1 MPVSNDELPKL
12 RRLFA
17 HEVKRNL
24 FQAYLRPQET
34 LIKLVSHS
42 SSSSAAFPGGEAFH
56 FAFSPNGQYI
66 LAYSTS
72 RIHVLHVADEELLVE
87 RELKILRRP
96 AAVAILDDG
105 SRLAVLSKD
114 HRLDLYD
121 LQPEQPP
128 KKIKTIELDHNPRT
142 ISLSPC
148 GSVLAAAYDGGIEV
162 YSLAG
167 ATSETIKRGVKS
179 DAADYLSFSGDGTQ
193 LLGTTTTSQT
203 PSSVVLSAPYFNPGE
218 HDPEHRISSLWNT
231 SILFPHSSR
240 DCSHALFL
248 PNHGDYEVNWA
259 FTFDRVFE
267 TFRAVRIDDLRNG
280 TTYFT
285 GPLASTSFKLLPSTL
300 PTSTIAGD
308 LVAVGFEGKDIW
320 CYGVPENLDAPQDV
334 LQSPPALIEADLAY
348 STQPLSPTYAGPASA
363 IRASNTWPK
372 ESLSAAKPPKWQV
385 LCDKARNAF
394 VQGHKLDVGLPGI
407 TGLKWIQT
415 SPKSPCER
423 LLGVAPG
430 GLTQSSNLLWEDE
443 GSMGAMDGGR
453 LLLLDF
459 RYSIMNGSKHEATI
473 VVGEMEPDVLE
484 EEHRD
489 LETEVAIVRRRT
501 VAQNRAYQHTVGRSA
516 TSAVHRN
523 GNPLIA
529 ARSGAVPPLPRIPSN
544 RSTRKVALASMEE
557 RSETSS
563 IVSVDE
569 QEALELPYEHGAP
582 RSGTTLRRAATA
594 AAVNRV
600 FQPVRR
606 GPQAPP
612 PRIRAADGRG
622 ELPHESDADNWVP
635 PPPAYH
641 DVLANDEREARAIA
655 PLPEH
660 VRSAVVAG
668 GIPLPT
674 TTGLRRSST
683 VRTNASGE
691 SDTFMSL
698 QRTRTMH
705 STQGRTPA
713 ESPRFVAVRPT
724 SAGSDVSAASDPG
737 PTSTA
742 NGPNETA
749 TLPYDIYGISPP
761 RTPEP
766 PNELDPPPKSPV
778 NLPSPRAPP
787 PLHVTRRPA
796 PQSARINTIT
806 ETVPEIPPVNIVTAQ
821 TVSPRPRHAA
831 LNTVVNT
838 ISSVT
843 ENWHGPGA
851 QSGQPSNSNLR
862 DPSRRLSGSSTL
874 TQARLDADMPPRPND
889 DHRITDLP
897 PSEPVTQMACY
908 APNGRAEGLP
918 PGSGKAVPPRT
929 ANSGHESLAGDFS
942 MPSASQ
948 LTRLNSRSGRP
959 NNCMV
964 DPSRRGSGQF
974 SQNPSNPNQ
983 YTQVPVAAPRG
994 PPPQLPPRQNGPP
1007 RAAAGAHVV
1016 APIYPAYHDMA
1027 NSFAGQLRQRGM
1039 SETTFYEG
1047 MRPPMSRLET
1057 IHSVGSNA
1065 DAAAQLA
1072 SARRPTIVGV
1082 SRNTSR
1088 AERSAAINIQ
1098 EAKRRG
1104 WGGAKR
1110 GKKKKKD
1117 KDGASSAG
1125 WTDVS
1130 REFGEDGPRP
1140 KRKGSACKMM

>member
-1 MPVSNDELPKL
+1 MSDDELPKL

-17 HEVKRNL
+17 HEAKRNL

-72 RIHVLHVADEELLVE
+72 RIHVLHVADEELSVQ

-96 AAVAILDDG
+96 AAVFILDDG

-162 YSLAG
+162 HSLAG
-167 ATSETIKRGVKS
+167 TTNETIKRGVKS
-179 DAADYLSFSGDGTQ
+179 DAADHLSFSGDGTQ
-193 LLGTTTTSQT
+193 LLGTTSTSKT
-203 PSSVVLSAPYFNPGE
+203 PSSVILSAPYFDPGE

-240 DCSHALFL
+240 DCSHAVFL

-285 GPLASTSFKLLPSTL
+285 GPLPVTSSKLLPSTL

-308 LVAVGFEGKDIW
+308 LVASGFEGKDIW

-334 LQSPPALIEADLAY
+334 LQSSPALIEADLA
-348 STQPLSPTYAGPASA
+348 SNTQSLSPTEAGPSSGL
-363 IRASNTWPK
+363 RTSNTWPK
-372 ESLSAAKPPKWQV
+372 ESPTARAPKWQV

-394 VQGHKLDVGLPGI
+394 VPGHKLSVGFPGI

-415 SPKSPCER
+415 VPKSPCER
-423 LLGVAPG
+423 LLAVAPG
-430 GLTQSSNLLWEDE
+430 GLTQSTNMAWEDE
-443 GSMGAMDGGR
+443 DSMGAMDGGR

-459 RYSIMNGSKHEATI
+459 RYSVMNGRKHEDTI
-473 VVGEMEPDVLE
+473 VVGEIEPDVLE

-501 VAQNRAYQHTVGRSA
+501 VAQNSAYQHTIARSA

-523 GNPLIA
+523 GNPLMA

-600 FQPVRR
+600 FQPVLR

-612 PRIRAADGRG
+612 LRIRAADGRG

-641 DVLANDEREARAIA
+641 DLMRDDERQARAVA

-660 VRSAVVAG
+660 VRTAVLAG
-668 GIPLPT
+668 GIPSST
-674 TTGLRRSST
+674 STSLRRSST

-691 SDTFMSL
+691 SDILMSL

-705 STQGRTPA
+705 STHGRTPA
-713 ESPRFVAVRPT
+713 ESPSLTTARPR

-737 PTSTA
+737 PTSV
-742 NGPNETA
+742 GVVPSETA
-749 TLPYDIYGISPP
+749 TLPYDIYGVSPP

-766 PNELDPPPKSPV
+766 PNQMDPPPETPV
-778 NLPSPRAPP
+778 NLPFPRAPP
-787 PLHVTRRPA
+787 PLHQVTRRPV
-796 PQSARINTIT
+796 PQPARINTIT
-806 ETVPEIPPVNIVTAQ
+806 ETIPEIPPVNIQTAIP
-821 TVSPRPRHAA
+821 VSPRPRHVAFS
-831 LNTVVNT
+831 T
-838 ISSVT
+838 ISTVT
-843 ENWHGPGA
+843 ENWHGAVA
-851 QSGQPSNSNLR
+851 QSCEAQPSNLR

-874 TQARLDADMPPRPND
+874 TQARLEADMPPRPND

-897 PSEPVTQMACY
+897 PSEPVTPMASY
-908 APNGRAEGLP
+908 APNGLAEVLP
-918 PGSGKAVPPRT
+918 PVSGEPVPPGT
-929 ANSGHESLAGDFS
+929 ANSGHEALTGDFS

-948 LTRLNSRSGRP
+948 LTRLNSRTGRP
-959 NNCMV
+959 KNRMI

-974 SQNPSNPNQ
+974 SRNPSNPNQ
-983 YTQVPVAAPRG
+983 YTQAPAMAPRG

-1007 RAAAGAHVV
+1007 RVAAGAHVV

-1039 SETTFYEG
+1039 SEATFHEG

-1104 WGGAKR
+1104 WGGTKR
-1110 GKKKKKD
+1110 EKKKKKD

-1130 REFGEDGPRP
+1130 REFGEEGPMP
-1140 KRKGSACKMM
+1140 KKKGGACKMM